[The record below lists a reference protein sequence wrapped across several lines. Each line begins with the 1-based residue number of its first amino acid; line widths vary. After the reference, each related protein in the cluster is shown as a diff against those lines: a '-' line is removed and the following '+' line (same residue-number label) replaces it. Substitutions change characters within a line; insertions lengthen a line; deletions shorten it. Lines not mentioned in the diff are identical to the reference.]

1 MRRFLQELKDFPKK
15 CDWVLLLLCLITA
28 AFGLV
33 IVTSATSAAKFE
45 GNTRYIVVQLAS
57 IILGV
62 IAYAVVSSIDIE
74 SMSERR
80 NLLVGLNLFLLLLS
94 IFYLCYSKANYKLGT
109 MRMPKEGFMPL
120 LLGIGMVGLS
130 SYLTVQAFLNKG
142 DAQNVKFGISWK
154 RFFVLVSTCVL
165 YAVLLGTLGYLIAT
179 FLFLF
184 AVFKIAN
191 LEGMKLPLILSLV
204 FSVAFYILFKV
215 LLGVML
221 PSGLLGL

>member
-1 MRRFLQELKDFPKK
+1 MKK
-15 CDWVLLLLCLITA
+15 IT
-28 AFGLV
+28 GEKLV
-33 IVTSATSAAKFE
+33 
-45 GNTRYIVVQLAS
+45 
-57 IILGV
+57 
-62 IAYAVVSSIDIE
+62 
-74 SMSERR
+74 
-80 NLLVGLNLFLLLLS
+80 NLFLLLLS

-130 SYLTVQAFLNKG
+130 AYLTVQAFLNKG

-154 RFFVLVSTCVL
+154 RFFVLVTTCVL
-165 YAVLLGTLGYLIAT
+165 YAMLLGTLGYLIAT

-191 LEGMKLPLILSLV
+191 LEGMKFPLILSLV